1 MAFGLV
7 QAVLESHGLERTVVE
22 RNPDVGIRL
31 VDQVLLGSE
40 QAPLVVALLR
50 RAGVESARVSPVLA
64 ETGCGSD
71 GGEDEPATD
80 WRRAALG
87 LGLLV
92 PRPGH
97 GDLRVLHR
105 ERLAAPGRLALCAGR
120 LAACGALGML
130 ALETDALVA
139 AAVLAGGPFVPEEPR
154 VLGVELSGALTP
166 VAGGVDLALA
176 LLSRLR
182 EAGETV
188 EVIELGGGGV
198 GTLAMTERMSA
209 AWLLGEAGLL
219 AMFPSDEVTRAE
231 LAALGRDQDWRRID
245 AARAGDDSVWSV
257 ELESIEP
264 RVAPLEELACSHP
277 ASTFAGTPIERVLVG
292 PAATLADLAL
302 LAARLEGRSV
312 HGRVECTVVAG
323 SRSILDRVAASGLG
337 QRLAAA
343 GVRVAEGQV
352 AAQAAGSGTGLCF
365 GVPHE
370 AVASGRARWLVAGV
384 ECCAAAALT
393 GTVTRP
399 WRGGQPVFLETGGG
413 LHPDPWMTGGA
424 GSQAQ
429 APESAA
435 GPAWPGAPSVP
446 RSPFRGEVLAV
457 LGDELECARLLAP
470 GARLEGLRGRLRAL
484 AGQLLVGIDPGFAE
498 RARERG
504 GGFVVAGTGF
514 ARGEPRAAVAV
525 CLAESSVGAVLARS
539 YAPGAAQA
547 LVHAGVMPLLLTQ
560 EGMPGPLERGDEL
573 ELPGL
578 PEALV
583 PAHPLTARNLTRGTH
598 VTLGH
603 DLSARAIA
611 VLRAGGLL
619 PFVTGRALGAGRR

>member
-22 RNPDVGIRL
+22 RNPDVGFRL

-40 QAPLVVALLR
+40 TAPLVVALLR
-50 RAGVESARVSPVLA
+50 RAWVDSVRVSPTLA
-64 ETGCGSD
+64 DPGCGGD
-71 GGEDEPATD
+71 GGEDAPATD

-87 LGLLV
+87 LGMLL

-130 ALETDALVA
+130 ALEADALVVA
-139 AAVLAGGPFVPEEPR
+139 AALAGGPYAPEEPR
-154 VLGVELSGALTP
+154 VLGVELAGALKP

-182 EAGETV
+182 ETGEV
-188 EVIELGGGGV
+188 AEVLELGGAGV
-198 GTLAMTERMSA
+198 GTLSMTERMSA
-209 AWLLGEAGLL
+209 AWLLGEAGML
-219 AMFPSDEVTRAE
+219 ALFPSDDVTRAE

-245 AARAGDDSVWSV
+245 AARAGAGTVWSV
-257 ELESIEP
+257 ELGTLDP
-264 RVAPLEELACSHP
+264 LVAPLEELADARP
-277 ASTFAGTPIERVLVG
+277 AGAFAGTPIERVLVG
-292 PAATLADLAL
+292 PAATLADLARF
-302 LAARLEGRSV
+302 AARLEGQRV
-312 HGRVECTVVAG
+312 HGSVECTVVAG
-323 SRSILDRVAASGLG
+323 SRSVFEGVTASGVAQQLI
-337 QRLAAA
+337 AA
-343 GVRVAEGQV
+343 GVRVTEEEV
-352 AAQAAGSGTGLCF
+352 AAHTAGSGTGLCF

-370 AVASGRARWLVAGV
+370 AVASVRTRWLVAGV

-393 GTVTRP
+393 GTVARP
-399 WRGGQPVFLETGGG
+399 GCGGEAALLEAVGGI
-413 LHPDPWMTGGA
+413 HADPWMPAGA
-424 GSQAQ
+424 GS
-429 APESAA
+429 PGPAA
-435 GPAWPGAPSVP
+435 GPARPVAPMAL
-446 RSPFRGEVLAV
+446 RRPFRGEVLAV
-457 LGDELECARLLAP
+457 LGDELKCASLLAP
-470 GARLEGLRGRLRAL
+470 GARLEGLRGRLGAL
-484 AGQLLVGIDPGFAE
+484 AGQLLAGIDPGFAG

-504 GGFVVAGTGF
+504 GGFLVAGTGF
-514 ARGEPRAAVAV
+514 AGGEPGAAVAV
-525 CLAESSVGAVLARS
+525 CLAESSVMAVLARS

-560 EGMPGPLERGDEL
+560 DGMPVPLERGDEL

-583 PAHPLTARNLTRGTH
+583 PAQPLTARNLTRGTH

-603 DLSARAIA
+603 DLSAREIA

-619 PFVTGRALGAGRR
+619 SFVTGRASRAGRH

>member
-22 RNPDVGIRL
+22 RSPDVGIRL

-50 RAGVESARVSPVLA
+50 RAGIESACVSPALVDP
-64 ETGCGSD
+64 GCGSD
-71 GGEDEPATD
+71 GDEDEPATD

-130 ALETDALVA
+130 ALETDALIA

-154 VLGVELSGALTP
+154 VLGVELAGALTP

-176 LLSRLR
+176 LLARLR
-182 EAGETV
+182 EAGEAP
-188 EVIELGGGGV
+188 EVLELGGAGV

-245 AARAGDDSVWSV
+245 AVRTGDGAVWNV
-257 ELESIEP
+257 ELESLEP
-264 RVAPLEELACSHP
+264 RVAPLEDLAGSVP
-277 ASTFAGTPIERVLVG
+277 ASAFAGTPVERVMVG
-292 PAATLADLAL
+292 PAATFADLARF
-302 LAARLEGRSV
+302 AARFAGQRV
-312 HGRVECTVVAG
+312 HERVECTVVVG
-323 SRSILDRVAASGLG
+323 SRTVLDRVTASDVA

-343 GVRVAEGQV
+343 GVRVTEGQV
-352 AAQAAGSGTGLCF
+352 AAHAAGSATGLCF

-370 AVASGRARWLVAGV
+370 ALASGRARWLVAGV
-384 ECCAAAALT
+384 ECCAAAALA

-399 WRGGQPVFLETGGG
+399 EGGGEPVVLEARGGLQA
-413 LHPDPWMTGGA
+413 DPWR
-424 GSQAQ
+424 
-429 APESAA
+429 
-435 GPAWPGAPSVP
+435 PGAAMTRTPGAAADRTWSGGP
-446 RSPFRGEVLAV
+446 TALCGPLRGEVLAV

-470 GARLEGLRGRLRAL
+470 GARLEGLRGRLRPL
-484 AGQLLVGIDPGFAE
+484 AGQLLAGIDPGFAE
-498 RARERG
+498 RAREQG

-525 CLAESSVGAVLARS
+525 CLAEWSVRAVLARS
-539 YAPGAAQA
+539 YAPGAVQA
-547 LVHAGVMPLLLTQ
+547 LVHAGVMPLRLTQ
-560 EGMPGPLERGDEL
+560 KGRPGLLERGDEL

-583 PAHPLTARNLTRGTH
+583 PAQPLTARNLTRGVH
-598 VTLGH
+598 VTLQH
-603 DLSARAIA
+603 DLSARDIA

-619 PFVTGRALGAGRR
+619 PFVTGRAPDAGRR

>member
-22 RNPDVGIRL
+22 RNPGAGTRL

-40 QAPLVVALLR
+40 QAPLVVALLK
-50 RAGVESARVSPVLA
+50 RAGVESVRVSPALVDPGGVSGA
-64 ETGCGSD
+64 
-71 GGEDEPATD
+71 GEDEPATD
-80 WRRAALG
+80 WRRAALR

-130 ALETDALVA
+130 ALEADALVV
-139 AAVLAGGPFVPEEPR
+139 AAVLAGGPFVPEELH
-154 VLGVELSGALTP
+154 VLGVELGGALEP
-166 VAGGVDLALA
+166 MVGGVDLALA

-182 EAGETV
+182 EAGEAV
-188 EVIELGGGGV
+188 RVVELGGDGV

-245 AARAGDDSVWSV
+245 AARAGDGAVWSV
-257 ELESIEP
+257 DLGSLDP
-264 RVAPLEELACSHP
+264 RIAPLEELAGSRA
-277 ASTFAGTPIERVLVG
+277 ASAFEGNPVERVLVG
-292 PAATLADLAL
+292 PAATLADLAR
-302 LAARLEGRSV
+302 LAARFEGQRV
-312 HGRVECTVVAG
+312 HGRVECTVVVG
-323 SRSILDRVAASGLG
+323 SRSVLDRVAGSGVA
-337 QRLAAA
+337 QRLTGA
-343 GVRVAEGQV
+343 GVRVTEGQ
-352 AAQAAGSGTGLCF
+352 AAAHVAGSGTGLCF

-384 ECCAAAALT
+384 ECCAAAALA
-393 GTVTRP
+393 GTVTKP
-399 WRGGQPVFLETGGG
+399 GRGGQSVLLETGGG
-413 LHPDPWMTGGA
+413 PDADPWMSGDA
-424 GSQAQ
+424 GSQA
-429 APESAA
+429 PEPAA
-435 GPAWPGAPSVP
+435 ERARPGAPAAL
-446 RSPFRGEVLAV
+446 RGPFRGEVLAV

-470 GARLEGLRGRLRAL
+470 GPRLEGLRGRLRSL
-484 AGQLLVGIDPGFAE
+484 AGQLLAGIDPGFAE

-514 ARGEPRAAVAV
+514 ARGEPRAAVAL
-525 CLAESSVGAVLARS
+525 CLAESSVRAVLARS
-539 YAPGAAQA
+539 YAPGAARA

-560 EGMPGPLERGDEL
+560 EGTLELLERGDEL

-583 PAHPLTARNLTRGTH
+583 PARPLTARNLTRGTH

-603 DLSARAIA
+603 DLSEGAIA

-619 PFVTGRALGAGRR
+619 PFVTGRASGAGRR

>member
-7 QAVLESHGLERTVVE
+7 QAVLESHGFERTMVG
-22 RNPDVGIRL
+22 RNPEAGVRL

-50 RAGVESARVSPVLA
+50 RAGVQSVCVSPALA
-64 ETGCGSD
+64 DPGCGGD
-71 GGEDEPATD
+71 GGEDEPAAD

-139 AAVLAGGPFVPEEPR
+139 AAVLAGGPFAPEEPR
-154 VLGVELSGALTP
+154 VLGVELAGALAP
-166 VAGGVDLALA
+166 GVGGVDLALA

-182 EAGETV
+182 ETGEAV
-188 EVIELGGGGV
+188 QVLELGGGGV

-219 AMFPSDEVTRAE
+219 ALFPSDEVTRVE
-231 LAALGRDQDWRRID
+231 LAAQGRDQDWRRID
-245 AARAGDDSVWSV
+245 PVRADDGESWNVD
-257 ELESIEP
+257 LEGLEP
-264 RVAPLEELACSHP
+264 RIAPLEDLAGSCP
-277 ASTFAGTPIERVLVG
+277 ASSVEGTSIERVLMG
-292 PAATLADLAL
+292 PAATVADLTR
-302 LAARLEGRSV
+302 LAARLEGQRA
-312 HGRVECTVVAG
+312 HERVECTVVVG
-323 SRSILDRVAASGLG
+323 SRSVLDRAAASGAA
-337 QRLAAA
+337 QKLAAA
-343 GVRVAEGQV
+343 GVRVTEGQ
-352 AAQAAGSGTGLCF
+352 AAAHAAGSGAGLCF

-370 AVASGRARWLVAGV
+370 AVAAGRARWYVAGV
-384 ECCAAAALT
+384 ECCASAALA
-393 GTVTRP
+393 GTVARP
-399 WRGGQPVFLETGGG
+399 GRGGGVVVVESGDGPRV
-413 LHPDPWMTGGA
+413 DPWMPGDEGPGDPASARARPGEPNAPGG
-424 GSQAQ
+424 
-429 APESAA
+429 
-435 GPAWPGAPSVP
+435 
-446 RSPFRGEVLAV
+446 PFRGEVLAV
-457 LGDELECARLLAP
+457 LGDELDCARLLAP
-470 GARLEGLRGRLRAL
+470 GARLEGLRGRLHSL
-484 AGQLLVGIDPGFAE
+484 AGQLLAGMDPGFAE

-504 GGFVVAGTGF
+504 GGVLVAGTGF

-525 CLAESSVGAVLARS
+525 CLAESSIRAVLARS
-539 YAPGAAQA
+539 FAPGAALA

-560 EGMPGPLERGDEL
+560 EGAQGLLERGDEV

-583 PAHPLTARNLTRGTH
+583 PGHPLTARNLTRGTH
-598 VTLGH
+598 LRLGH
-603 DLSARAIA
+603 ELSARSIS

-619 PFVTGRALGAGRR
+619 PFVTARAPGAGRP

>member
-7 QAVLESHGLERTVVE
+7 QAVLQSHGLERTVVE
-22 RNPDVGIRL
+22 RNPEAGVRL
-31 VDQVLLGSE
+31 VDQVLLSNE

-50 RAGVESARVSPVLA
+50 RAGVESACVSPALVDP
-64 ETGCGSD
+64 GCGSD

-139 AAVLAGGPFVPEEPR
+139 AAVLAGGPFAPEEPR
-154 VLGVELSGALTP
+154 VLGVELVGALAP
-166 VAGGVDLALA
+166 AAGGVDLALT

-182 EAGETV
+182 EAKEAV
-188 EVIELGGGGV
+188 QVLEWGGGGV

-219 AMFPSDEVTRAE
+219 ALFPSDEVTRVE
-231 LAALGRDQDWRRID
+231 LAALGREQDWRRID
-245 AARAGDDSVWSV
+245 SVRVGDGAMWNVD
-257 ELESIEP
+257 LGGLEP
-264 RVAPLEELACSHP
+264 RIAPLEELAGSRP
-277 ASTFAGTPIERVLVG
+277 ASEFEGTPVERVLMG
-292 PAATLADLAL
+292 PAATVADLAR
-302 LAARLEGRSV
+302 LAARFEGQRV
-312 HGRVECTVVAG
+312 HERVECTVVVG
-323 SRSILDRVAASGLG
+323 SRSVLDRIAASGVA

-343 GVRVAEGQV
+343 GVRVTEGQV
-352 AAQAAGSGTGLCF
+352 AAHAAGSGAGLCF

-370 AVASGRARWLVAGV
+370 ALASGRARWFVAGV
-384 ECCAAAALT
+384 ECCASAALA
-393 GTVTRP
+393 GSVARP
-399 WRGGQPVFLETGGG
+399 GRGGEVMVVESGDG
-413 LHPDPWMTGGA
+413 LREDPWMPRDA
-424 GSQAQ
+424 GPQ
-429 APESAA
+429 APAA
-435 GPAWPGAPSVP
+435 ARAWSGEPTAPCG
-446 RSPFRGEVLAV
+446 PFRGEVLAV

-484 AGQLLVGIDPGFAE
+484 AGQLLAGVDPGFAE
-498 RARERG
+498 RARELG
-504 GGFVVAGTGF
+504 GGVLVAGAGF
-514 ARGEPRAAVAV
+514 ARGEPLAAVAL
-525 CLAESSVGAVLARS
+525 CLAESSVRAVLARS
-539 YAPGAAQA
+539 FAPGAALA

-560 EGMPGPLERGDEL
+560 EGMPGLLERGDEL

-603 DLSARAIA
+603 DLPARAIA

-619 PFVTGRALGAGRR
+619 PFVTGRALGAGRQ

>member
-50 RAGVESARVSPVLA
+50 RARVDSVRVSPSLA
-64 ETGCGSD
+64 DPGCGSD

-87 LGLLV
+87 LGMLV

-130 ALETDALVA
+130 ALETDALVV
-139 AAVLAGGPFVPEEPR
+139 AAVLAGGPFVPAEPR
-154 VLGVELSGALTP
+154 VLGVELAGALMP

-182 EAGETV
+182 ETGEAV
-188 EVIELGGGGV
+188 EVLELGGAGV

-219 AMFPSDEVTRAE
+219 AMFPSDDVTRAE

-245 AARAGDDSVWSV
+245 ATRVGADAVWSV
-257 ELESIEP
+257 ELENLEP
-264 RVAPLEELACSHP
+264 LVAPLEELACPQP
-277 ASTFAGTPIERVLVG
+277 ASAFAGTPIERVLVG
-292 PAATLADLAL
+292 PAATLADLAR
-302 LAARLEGRSV
+302 LAARLEGKRVRGS
-312 HGRVECTVVAG
+312 VECTVVAG
-323 SRSILDRVAASGLG
+323 SRTVLDRIAASGLG
-337 QRLAAA
+337 QRLATA
-343 GVRVAEGQV
+343 GVRVTEGQV
-352 AAQAAGSGTGLCF
+352 SAQAAGSGTGLCF

-399 WRGGQPVFLETGGG
+399 GRGSEPVLLESGGG
-413 LHPDPWMTGGA
+413 LHADPWMSGGA
-424 GSQAQ
+424 GAQ

-435 GPAWPGAPSVP
+435 DRAGPGAPTAL

-484 AGQLLVGIDPGFAE
+484 AGQLLVGIDAGFAE

-514 ARGEPRAAVAV
+514 ARGEPCAAMAV
-525 CLAESSVGAVLARS
+525 CLAEWSVRAVLARS
-539 YAPGAAQA
+539 YAPGAARA

-583 PAHPLTARNLTRGTH
+583 PAQPLTARNLTRGTH
-598 VTLGH
+598 LTLGH

-619 PFVTGRALGAGRR
+619 PFVTGRAPGAGRH

>member
-7 QAVLESHGLERTVVE
+7 QAVLESHGLEQTVPE
-22 RNPDVGIRL
+22 RGPGAGIRF

-40 QAPLVVALLR
+40 QAPVVVALLG
-50 RAGVESARVSPVLA
+50 RAGVVSARVSPALVDP
-64 ETGCGSD
+64 GCGAG

-97 GDLRVLHR
+97 GDTRVLHR
-105 ERLAAPGRLALCAGR
+105 ERLAAPGRLVLCAGR
-120 LAACGALGML
+120 IAACGALGML

-139 AAVLAGGPFVPEEPR
+139 AAVLAGGPFVGEEPR
-154 VLGVELSGALTP
+154 VLGVELAGALAP

-182 EAGETV
+182 EAGEAV
-188 EVIELGGGGV
+188 GVLELGGAGV

-231 LAALGRDQDWRRID
+231 LAALGRDQDWRRLD
-245 AARAGDDSVWSV
+245 AAREGDGAVWSV
-257 ELESIEP
+257 DLESLEP
-264 RVAPLEELACSHP
+264 LVAPVEELAGSRP
-277 ASTFAGTPIERVLVG
+277 ASSFEGTPVERVLVG
-292 PAATLADLAL
+292 PAATLADLAR
-302 LAARLEGRSV
+302 LAARLEGRRV
-312 HGRVECTVVAG
+312 HERVECTVVVG
-323 SRSILDRVAASGLG
+323 SRTVLDRVAASGVAP
-337 QRLAAA
+337 RLAVA
-343 GVRVAEGQV
+343 GVRVTEGQV
-352 AAQAAGSGTGLCF
+352 AAHATGSGTGLCF

-384 ECCAAAALT
+384 ECCAAAALA
-393 GTVTRP
+393 GAMMRP
-399 WRGGQPVFLETGGG
+399 GCAGAPAVLETGGG
-413 LHPDPWMTGGA
+413 LSAEPWMSGGA
-424 GSQAQ
+424 GPQV
-429 APESAA
+429 PEPAA
-435 GPAWPGAPSVP
+435 ERAWPGASTAP
-446 RSPFRGEVLAV
+446 RGPFRGEVLAV

-484 AGQLLVGIDPGFAE
+484 AGQVLVGIDPGFPE

-514 ARGEPRAAVAV
+514 ARGEPRAAVAL
-525 CLAESSVGAVLARS
+525 CLAEWSVRAVLARS

-560 EGMPGPLERGDEL
+560 EAGPGPFERGDEL

-583 PAHPLTARNLTRGTH
+583 PAQPLTARNLTRGTH

-619 PFVTGRALGAGRR
+619 PFVTGRAPGAGRR

>member
-22 RNPDVGIRL
+22 RNPEVGIRL

-50 RAGVESARVSPVLA
+50 RAGVESARVSPALVDP
-64 ETGCGSD
+64 GCGGD

-139 AAVLAGGPFVPEEPR
+139 AAVLAGGPFAPEETR
-154 VLGVELSGALTP
+154 VLGVELVGALAP
-166 VAGGVDLALA
+166 AAGGVDLALA

-182 EAGETV
+182 EAGEAV
-188 EVIELGGGGV
+188 QVLELGGDGV

-231 LAALGRDQDWRRID
+231 LAAQGRDQDWRRID
-245 AARAGDDSVWSV
+245 AVRAGDGAVWNMDLGS
-257 ELESIEP
+257 LESRI
-264 RVAPLEELACSHP
+264 APLEELADSRP
-277 ASTFAGTPIERVLVG
+277 ASAFEGIPVERVLMG
-292 PAATLADLAL
+292 PAATVADLAR
-302 LAARLEGRSV
+302 LAARFEGQRV
-312 HGRVECTVVAG
+312 HGRVECTVVVG
-323 SRSILDRVAASGLG
+323 SRSVLDRVAGSGVA

-343 GVRVAEGQV
+343 GVRVTEGQV
-352 AAQAAGSGTGLCF
+352 AAHAAGSGAGLCF

-384 ECCAAAALT
+384 ECCAAAALA

-399 WRGGQPVFLETGGG
+399 GRGGEVVVIESGDG
-413 LHPDPWMTGGA
+413 LHADPWMSGGA
-424 GSQAQ
+424 GPQ
-429 APESAA
+429 APAPAA
-435 GPAWPGAPSVP
+435 ARAWPGAPAAP
-446 RSPFRGEVLAV
+446 CGPFRGEVLAV

-484 AGQLLVGIDPGFAE
+484 AGQLLAGMDPGFAE

-514 ARGEPRAAVAV
+514 ARGEPRAAVAL
-525 CLAESSVGAVLARS
+525 CLAESSVRAVLARS
-539 YAPGAAQA
+539 YAPGAALA
-547 LVHAGVMPLLLTQ
+547 LVHSGVMPLLLMQ
-560 EGMPGPLERGDEL
+560 ERMPGLLERGDEL

-598 VTLGH
+598 LGLGH

-619 PFVTGRALGAGRR
+619 PFVTGRAPGAGRH

>member
-22 RNPDVGIRL
+22 RNPEVGIRL

-50 RAGVESARVSPVLA
+50 RAGVESARVSPALVDP
-64 ETGCGSD
+64 GCGGD

-97 GDLRVLHR
+97 GDLRVLQR

-139 AAVLAGGPFVPEEPR
+139 AAVLAGGPFAPEETR
-154 VLGVELSGALTP
+154 VLGVELVGALAP
-166 VAGGVDLALA
+166 AAGGVDLALA

-182 EAGETV
+182 EAGEAV
-188 EVIELGGGGV
+188 QVLELGGDGV

-231 LAALGRDQDWRRID
+231 LAAQGRDQDWRRID
-245 AARAGDDSVWSV
+245 AVRAGDGAVWNMDLGS
-257 ELESIEP
+257 LESRI
-264 RVAPLEELACSHP
+264 APLEELADSRP
-277 ASTFAGTPIERVLVG
+277 ASAFEGIPVERVLMG
-292 PAATLADLAL
+292 PAATVADLAR
-302 LAARLEGRSV
+302 LAARFEGQRV
-312 HGRVECTVVAG
+312 HGRVECTVVVG
-323 SRSILDRVAASGLG
+323 SRSVLDRVAGSGVA

-343 GVRVAEGQV
+343 GVRVTEGQV
-352 AAQAAGSGTGLCF
+352 AAHAAGSGAGLCF

-384 ECCAAAALT
+384 ECCAAAALA

-399 WRGGQPVFLETGGG
+399 GRGGEVVVIESGDG
-413 LHPDPWMTGGA
+413 LHADPWMSGGA
-424 GSQAQ
+424 GPQ
-429 APESAA
+429 APAPAA
-435 GPAWPGAPSVP
+435 ARAWPGAPAAP
-446 RSPFRGEVLAV
+446 CGPFRGEVLAV

-484 AGQLLVGIDPGFAE
+484 AGQLLAGMDPGFAE

-514 ARGEPRAAVAV
+514 ARGEPRAAVAL
-525 CLAESSVGAVLARS
+525 CLAESSVRAVLARS
-539 YAPGAAQA
+539 YAPGAALA
-547 LVHAGVMPLLLTQ
+547 LVHSGVMPLLLMQ
-560 EGMPGPLERGDEL
+560 ERMPGLLERGDEL

-598 VTLGH
+598 LGLGH

-619 PFVTGRALGAGRR
+619 PFVTGRAPGAGRH

>member
-22 RNPDVGIRL
+22 RTPDVGIRL

-50 RAGVESARVSPVLA
+50 RTGVDSVRVSSSLA
-64 ETGCGSD
+64 DAGCGSD

-87 LGLLV
+87 LGMMV

-130 ALETDALVA
+130 ALEADALVV
-139 AAVLAGGPFVPEEPR
+139 AAVLAGGAFVPEEPR
-154 VLGVELSGALTP
+154 VLGVELSGWLMP

-182 EAGETV
+182 ETGEAV
-188 EVIELGGGGV
+188 EVIELGGAGV
-198 GTLAMTERMSA
+198 GMLAMTERMSA

-219 AMFPSDEVTRAE
+219 AMFPSDDVTRAE

-245 AARAGDDSVWSV
+245 AARTGDGAVWSV
-257 ELESIEP
+257 ELENLEP
-264 RVAPLEELACSHP
+264 LVAPLEELACSQP
-277 ASTFAGTPIERVLVG
+277 VSTFAGTPIERVLVG
-292 PAATLADLAL
+292 PAATLADLAR
-302 LAARLEGRSV
+302 LAARFDGRRV
-312 HGRVECTVVAG
+312 HERVECTVVVG
-323 SRSILDRVAASGLG
+323 SRNVLDRVAASGLA

-343 GVRVAEGQV
+343 GVRVTEGQV
-352 AAQAAGSGTGLCF
+352 SAHAAGSGTGLCF

-370 AVASGRARWLVAGV
+370 ALVSGRARWLVAGV

-393 GTVTRP
+393 GAVARP
-399 WRGGQPVFLETGGG
+399 GRGGQPVPVESVGGF
-413 LHPDPWMTGGA
+413 HVDPWMSGGA
-424 GSQAQ
+424 GSP

-435 GPAWPGAPSVP
+435 SPAWPTAPTAL

-484 AGQLLVGIDPGFAE
+484 AGQLLAGIDPGFAE

-504 GGFVVAGTGF
+504 GGFLVVGTGF

-525 CLAESSVGAVLARS
+525 CLAESSVRAVLARS

-560 EGMPGPLERGDEL
+560 EGMPGPLARGDEL

-603 DLSARAIA
+603 DLSVRAIA

-619 PFVTGRALGAGRR
+619 PFVTGRAPGAGRH